1 MKEFIASFLDYL
13 SVERGL
19 AKNTI
24 MAYRE
29 DLEAYSAFLSGKG
42 VTSVS
47 ASGKNDIVNFMFSQK
62 DHGIAA
68 NSIARR
74 LAAIRMFY
82 RFLVRE
88 RVLKDDPTSL
98 IDSPKLWKK
107 IPETLSVNE
116 IEALLAQPEAR
127 TLQGIRDRAI
137 LETLYATGMR
147 VSEAVNLKVDDL
159 NLDVGFLRCI
169 GKGNKERVIPLGKKA
184 ITSVSKYLASVR
196 PALLKKRSSDSLFV
210 SRLGSKISRQSFWK
224 LIKRYAKQARIK
236 KPMKPHTLR
245 HSFATHLLEHG
256 ADLRSVQEMLGHS
269 NIATTQIY
277 THINKDRLKAIH
289 KMYHPRP

>member
-19 AKNTI
+19 ARNTI
-24 MAYRE
+24 SAYGE
-29 DLEAYSAFLSGKG
+29 DLAAFALFLSGKKVSG
-42 VTSVS
+42 VS
-47 ASGKNDIVNFMFSQK
+47 AVTKNDIINFMLSQK
-62 DHGIAA
+62 DSGIGAS
-68 NSIARR
+68 SIARR

-88 RVLKDDPTSL
+88 RIIRDDPTSL

-116 IEALLAQPEAR
+116 VEALLSQPSLHTA
-127 TLQGIRDRAI
+127 QGIRDKAI
-137 LETLYATGMR
+137 LEILYATGMR

-159 NLDVGFLRCI
+159 NLEVGFLRCI

-184 ITSVSKYLASVR
+184 IGAVTKYLASVR
-196 PALLKKRSSDSLFV
+196 PALLKKKTSDRLFL
-210 SRLGSKISRQSFWK
+210 SRLGSQISRQSFWK
-224 LIKRYAKQARIK
+224 LIKRYAKDARIK
-236 KPMKPHTLR
+236 KPMKPHIMR

-289 KMYHPRP
+289 KAYHPRP

>member
-47 ASGKNDIVNFMFSQK
+47 ASGKNDIINFMFSQK
-62 DHGIAA
+62 DHGLAA